1 MKEDLKIYRYINRR
15 DSNLGSIV
23 IVVADSL
30 ENAKSAISKELITLG
45 YVFDDGAEIIEWE
58 LTPGFVIHSDSG
70 DCYF

>member
-1 MKEDLKIYRYINRR
+1 MGESLKIYRYTNRR
-15 DSNLGSIV
+15 DSNLGSLV

-30 ENAKSAISKELITLG
+30 ENAKISITEELSSLG
-45 YVFDDGAEIIEWE
+45 YPFDNRVEIIEQE